1 MRISSLLFWSIA
13 GGLALAQTPSDA
25 FDKAPPAME
34 EALRSRVQAFYQA
47 HVDGKFRKADDYVAE
62 DSKDAFFAAEKT
74 RYQSCE
80 VSSLKFDE
88 NFTKATVLTA
98 CKMEMF
104 FHGDKFPV
112 TVPFATRWKVENGE
126 WFWYYITVSHKDS
139 PFGAFQAGPESERGH
154 SAMVPPDMRKVAE
167 QILSQVTVD
176 RSEVTIEQ
184 DHDSKQE
191 VHIKNKMMGPIQVS
205 TDPTGQPGLSVR
217 AEKSQVGPGE
227 EVTVFIEFK
236 FDDPE
241 INCRPC
247 LINPGVKP
255 PMTVN
260 VHVSPIQR
268 DFPIKI
274 NFAHHAASN

>member
-1 MRISSLLFWSIA
+1 MRISSLLFSCICC
-13 GGLALAQTPSDA
+13 GLALAQTPNA
-25 FDKAPPAME
+25 FDKAPPAIE

-74 RYQSCE
+74 RYKSCD
-80 VSSLKFDE
+80 VSSLKFEE

-98 CKMEMF
+98 CKTDMF
-104 FHGDKFPV
+104 FHGEKFPV
-112 TVPFATRWKVENGE
+112 TVPFSSRWKVENGE
-126 WFWYYITVSHKDS
+126 WFWYYTASDHMDS
-139 PFGAFQAGPESERGH
+139 PFGEMRGGPESEHGR
-154 SAMVPPDMRKVAE
+154 APVVPPDMNKIAQ
-167 QILSQVTVD
+167 QILSQVSLD
-176 RSEVTIEQ
+176 RNEVTIEQ
-184 DHDSKQE
+184 DASSTQE
-191 VHIKNKMMGPIQVS
+191 VHLKNAMMGSIQVS
-205 TDPTGQPGLSVR
+205 TDPTGLPGLSVR
-217 AEKSQVGPGE
+217 AEKTQVNPGE
-227 EVTVFIEFK
+227 EIKILIEFN

-255 PMTVN
+255 PMSVN

-274 NFAHHAASN
+274 NFAHHRQ